1 MKNEKEKTVSTD
13 WKTFAVKASS
23 FKKRNI
29 YHDFTPYPNFN
40 ST

>member
-1 MKNEKEKTVSTD
+1 MKNDKEKTVSTD
-13 WKTFAVKASS
+13 WKTFALASS

-29 YHDFTPYPNFN
+29 YHDFTLYPNFN